1 MRKIISKKKHLDKI
15 KEINNENK
23 VEQFD
28 HNVFSVNIRDSAG
41 GTISNSRGAVVKS
54 NYLNQWLVDTRQ
66 AMKNPFIG
74 KSYMVKA
81 TEFEVADKVVVD
93 ETVTN
98 ASNELLKTLDD
109 GMKPFDPK
117 DIDNISDES
126 DESESLRKDDTANR
140 LIDHSIA
147 YNMAK
152 KITNMSDDR
161 LLMLIKDEMK
171 QYHGDENYEPTINV
185 LKSIDKARQ
194 DLFITHEKP
203 RLLT

>member
-1 MRKIISKKKHLDKI
+1 
-15 KEINNENK
+15 
-23 VEQFD
+23 
-28 HNVFSVNIRDSAG
+28 
-41 GTISNSRGAVVKS
+41 
-54 NYLNQWLVDTRQ
+54 LVDTRQ

-117 DIDNISDES
+117 DIDNVSDES

-171 QYHGDENYEPTINV
+171 QYHGDENYESTIN
-185 LKSIDKARQ
+185 
-194 DLFITHEKP
+194 E
-203 RLLT
+203 